1 MLMKTA
7 ILFFHNQKQQEAAT
21 KHWFKN
27 ANLNLRL
34 AGMLIDE
41 TRKKL
46 AASGLPVISFDSS
59 LQKGQSFGEKLTNA
73 IEDCFTKH
81 SYEHFIV
88 VGSDTPDL
96 TSTELK
102 KAAILLEQETCPI
115 GLSKDGGMY
124 LFGVSRTKFD
134 ANLFRDIEWCEKKN
148 ASSFMAYS
156 AMAGH
161 IAIVIGHKTDF
172 DQAFQLEQVKNV
184 IFQKIWLSIKYDGSP
199 FPTEFPSK
207 SLVDF
212 HDLQP
217 RRGPP
222 VPSFS

>member
-7 ILFFHNQKQQEAAT
+7 ILFFHNQKQQEAAS

-34 AGMLIDE
+34 AGMLIEE

-46 AASGLPVISFDSS
+46 IASGLPVISFDSS
-59 LQKGQSFGEKLTNA
+59 LQKGQSFGEKLSNA
-73 IEDCFTKH
+73 IEDCFAKH

-102 KAAILLEQETCPI
+102 KAAILLEQEACPI
-115 GLSKDGGMY
+115 GLSKDGGIY
-124 LFGVSRTKFD
+124 LFGVSRSKFD
-134 ANLFRDIEWCEKKN
+134 PNLFRQIEWCEKKN
-148 ASSFMAYS
+148 ALSFMAFS
-156 AMAGH
+156 EKVGH
-161 IAIVIGHKTDF
+161 LCIVIGHKTDF
-172 DQAFQLEQVKNV
+172 DHAFQLEQVKNV
-184 IFQKIWLSIKYDGSP
+184 IFQKIWLSIKYDSSP
-199 FPTEFPSK
+199 IPNKFPIKT
-207 SLVDF
+207 LVDF
-212 HDLQP
+212 LDLKP

-222 VPSFS
+222 MHTFS